1 VKFPGPV
8 DQNRI
13 LGLSLKSGEILN
25 LSGEVR
31 RARIVEPVC
40 AVGAGVG

>member
-1 VKFPGPV
+1 
-8 DQNRI
+8 
-13 LGLSLKSGEILN
+13 LSLKPGELLT

-31 RARIVEPVC
+31 RAKIDEPVC